1 MFCARL
7 RMMNQF
13 VLAIVWHSTDFGE
26 GVLSIAIACSS
37 KWLFLFCASLDS
49 CFAMDDSNS
58 VT

>member
-1 MFCARL
+1 
-7 RMMNQF
+7 MMNQF